1 MATLRVNNVGDS
13 DGTTNPITLASAGA
27 LTATWPNSPANMPQ
41 VTSPDILKITVEPN
55 TPREELIYVTAFTIG
70 ATSATVVRAQ
80 EGLPAAAHASVAW
93 VHAPTALDFPG
104 PAGPQ
109 GPPGTSAPNPMT
121 SVGDMIV
128 GGTSGTQTRLPIGT
142 NGYELFVVSGTPAWQ
157 PSLVTLDAT
166 HSGTYIGTQ
175 AGVGPNTGA
184 GSTFVGYQAGQNAT
198 SGWNNTFIGYQAGN
212 ACTTGTQ
219 NTAVGYT
226 AAGYFVT
233 GSNNTALGY
242 DAGVI
247 GGDYSGTTGVGASA
261 QVNNANGTAVG
272 YLAIAGTSSVAMG
285 YQASAQVTSGVAIG
299 NGANLGA
306 NNGVAIGLSAKTS
319 SVGGS
324 GVAVGNSSNAGN
336 ASVALGNGALAA
348 SVSGSSAIAIGNG
361 ATAQANNAVAIGPSA
376 STSVANQLALGAAG
390 SSQVLV
396 SGFATRARVLSSS
409 TILGTSDCV
418 CLVTSNSTIVTL
430 PAPATAGAG
439 AQYLVKAAQNVAG
452 VSIHPSASET
462 IDGFS
467 TYGVATGGA
476 VQVVTDGTNWY
487 VLNASASA
495 APAIYPRVIASANP
509 TLIATT
515 GVTNIIT
522 TTLPGTG
529 QYRFSGYLVVS
540 GGSTSATVTV
550 VANDSYT
557 QETFYFRALATGST
571 APVSLY
577 IGSVTTGGYALQPL
591 TVRST
596 GGNAYISVTAGTA
609 NTLTVSGVIEQL
621 STG

>member
-1 MATLRVNNVGDS
+1 MATLRANNVGDS
-13 DGTTNPITLASAGA
+13 DGTTNPITLSSAGA

-55 TPREELIYVTAFTIG
+55 TTREELIYVTAFTIG

-80 EGLPAAAHASVAW
+80 EGLPAAAHVGVAW

-104 PAGPQ
+104 PTGPQ
-109 GPPGTSAPNPMT
+109 GPPGTSAPNPLT

-175 AGVGPNTGA
+175 AGLTNTGA

-242 DAGVI
+242 EAGVI
-247 GGDYSGTTGVGASA
+247 GSDYSGTTGIGSGAQVNGTDGTSVGYGATAGNSAVAIGYSANAQDQYAVVIGASA
-261 QVNNANGTAVG
+261 TAGSGTGTSAVAVG
-272 YLAIAGTSSVAMG
+272 PSASATGASSIAVGVSASASATSSVA
-285 YQASAQVTSGVAIG
+285 IG
-299 NGANLGA
+299 N
-306 NNGVAIGLSAKTS
+306 
-319 SVGGS
+319 
-324 GVAVGNSSNAGN
+324 
-336 ASVALGNGALAA
+336 
-348 SVSGSSAIAIGNG
+348 
-361 ATAQANNAVAIGPSA
+361 SA
-376 STSVANQLALGAAG
+376 STAKANQLALGAAG
-390 SSQVLV
+390 TTQSLV
-396 SGFATRARVLSSS
+396 SGLATRARVLSASA
-409 TILGTSDCV
+409 TLGIGDCV
-418 CLVTSNSTIVTL
+418 CLVTANSVVVTL
-430 PAPATAGAG
+430 PPPATAGIG
-439 AQYLVKAAQNVAG
+439 AQYTVKAAINVSG
-452 VSIHPSASET
+452 VSLHPSASET
-462 IDGFS
+462 IDTYS

-495 APAIYPRVIASANP
+495 APALYPRVIASVGP
-509 TLIATT
+509 TLIAGT
-515 GVTNIIT
+515 GPTNIISLA
-522 TTLPGTG
+522 LPSAG
-529 QYRFSGYLVVS
+529 QYRFSGYLLVS
-540 GGSTSATVTV
+540 GGATSATVQAIASDGYV
-550 VANDSYT
+550 
-557 QETFYFRALATGST
+557 QETFCFRALAANSAT
-571 APVSLY
+571 PVGLY
-577 IGSVTTGGYALQPL
+577 LGSVTTGGYALQPL
-591 TVRST
+591 TIRAT
-596 GGNAYISVTAGTA
+596 GGNAYLSVTANAA
-609 NTLTVSGVIEQL
+609 NTLTVSGAIEQL
-621 STG
+621 TTT